1 MKDLIRRFLP
11 LTTALFVAVA
21 LAACAGESQSEGGG
35 GEAAMAEGG
44 EGEGEH
50 AEGVERSRSGGEG
63 EGEHRE
69 SGEREGGEH
78 NEGGEGREGGEEGE
92 GEHGEEGGHDEGG
105 EEGEEPGIY
114 IGVDETWDMVRRG
127 ARLVLTYSQSQG
139 AFVGTVENTT
149 NERLCAVRVEVHL
162 GGGPEL
168 GPTPQVDVA
177 AGESTNVL
185 LSAEGNRFETWTA
198 HPELSGCSGL

>member
-1 MKDLIRRFLP
+1 MKDLIRTFLP
-11 LTTALFVAVA
+11 LMTAMFVVVA

-35 GEAAMAEGG
+35 GEAAMAEVGG

-50 AEGVERSRSGGEG
+50 AEGVERNEA
-63 EGEHRE
+63 GEHD
-69 SGEREGGEH
+69 
-78 NEGGEGREGGEEGE
+78 EGGEGREGGGEEGE
-92 GEHGEEGGHDEGG
+92 GEHGEGGHDEGG

-114 IGVDETWDMVRRG
+114 IGADETWDMVRRG
-127 ARLVLTYSQSQG
+127 ARLVLSYSQAQG

-149 NERLCAVRVEVHL
+149 NETLCAVRVEVHL

-168 GPTPQVDVA
+168 GPTPQVDVP
-177 AGESTNVL
+177 AGGTTNVL

-198 HPELSGCSGL
+198 HPELSGCSGP